1 MDTTKRLLERI
12 DEELDRIP
20 TFWSGLSMVGD
31 KEKFPQWRQNVWD
44 YLESFDEEYESKY
57 REDFNAIW
65 QLADMRIPPDGIWEK
80 DCFMESFHLLHKV
93 RSELLL
99 SDRLMSFQPVLKNYI
114 RTSSLRECSDD
125 EIADLIKGLENICA
139 AENASTVE
147 LAVHG
152 RKVAA
157 ACAKRISGHLK
168 LRPTNQAATLN
179 DYLNLIEGH
188 LIRRGQGYIASY
200 LRLLQSCGNISA
212 HEIDSELTL
221 IDRHAILG
229 ASVRMLQYASSLPQ

>member
-1 MDTTKRLLERI
+1 MDTTKRLLEKI

-20 TFWSGLSMVGD
+20 MFWSGLSMVGD
-31 KEKFPQWRQNVWD
+31 KKFEQWHQNV
-44 YLESFDEEYESKY
+44 LELLGSFDESYESKY
-57 REDFNAIW
+57 YEEFDGIW
-65 QLADMRIPPDGIWEK
+65 RLADIPGMASDGIWEK
-80 DCFMESFHLLHKV
+80 DSFMESIHLLHKV
-93 RSELLL
+93 RFELLQ

-229 ASVRMLQYASSLPQ
+229 ASVRMLQYAWSLPQ